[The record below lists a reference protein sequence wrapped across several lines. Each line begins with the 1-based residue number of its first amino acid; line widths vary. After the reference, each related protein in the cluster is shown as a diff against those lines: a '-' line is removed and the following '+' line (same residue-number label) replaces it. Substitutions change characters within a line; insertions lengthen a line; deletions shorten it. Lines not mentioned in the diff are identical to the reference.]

1 VALPGSTQS
10 LDIHPLSDEDLRL
23 AAHIRE
29 SLLRD
34 GIRPPDWR
42 NATEDNR
49 RAFFDAIRGHINRLC
64 QSGQAKGLGFPL
76 LAGRLALAPNDEANA
91 HLVHSQAQRIYDA
104 LTGLGVLE
112 PLLRDEHIEEIFVRD
127 GQVAV
132 ERDGQM
138 LHLGRLASDEHFHDM
153 AVRVGDMT
161 GNAIRP
167 EQPVVL
173 ADLPGGQR
181 FTAIVPSLSRAG
193 TAINIRN
200 FGQRMHHLQD
210 LERAGAFTYTGNSQ
224 QDALE
229 MVRDHQAR
237 QQIEQLEYPLS
248 RFLAW
253 WSATLAGSVLIC
265 GDFSSGKTTLL
276 NAMSEFFPRDTPV
289 AVLETFQ
296 ELQIQHP
303 FLARVV
309 APSEL
314 PAGKSGVTLGWVLN
328 TTYTR
333 MNPGVIAIG
342 EVVSPPEAIEFLKAT
357 NLGRI
362 AYTTIHGDSIRS
374 ALGRLEGMALAAQ
387 PEWGVASIR
396 RMIVLGVRLVIL
408 TRHVPLGLS
417 TGDDEDSRKQPVA
430 SHHASRFVKEV
441 ALLRGISPD
450 GEYQLERLYAS
461 PAAAL
466 DDLAAGAW
474 QAFLAENP
482 A

>member
-1 VALPGSTQS
+1 MALPGSTYP
-10 LDIHPLSDEDLRL
+10 LEIHPLSDEDLRL

-34 GIRPPDWR
+34 GIKPPDWR
-42 NATEDNR
+42 SALEDNR
-49 RAFFDAIRGHINRLC
+49 RAFFDTIRGHINRLC
-64 QSGQAKGLGFPL
+64 QSGQVKATGFPL
-76 LAGRLALAPNDEANA
+76 LAARLALAAGDEAAA
-91 HLVHSQAQRIYDA
+91 HLIQAQSQRVYDA

-112 PLLRDEHIEEIFVRD
+112 PLLRDEHIEEIFVRN
-127 GQVAV
+127 GMVAI

-138 LHLGRLASDEHFHDM
+138 LHLGKLASDEHFHDM

-167 EQPVVL
+167 EQPAVL

-181 FTAIVPSLSRAG
+181 FTAIVPGLSRAG
-193 TAINIRN
+193 TAINIRA
-200 FGQRMHHLQD
+200 FGKQVRHLRD
-210 LERAGAFTYTGNSQ
+210 LETAGAFAYLQGNHQ
-224 QDALE
+224 QTLE
-229 MVRDHQAR
+229 MVRDEQNRTAIAALHQ
-237 QQIEQLEYPLS
+237 PLS

-276 NAMSEFFPRDTPV
+276 NAMSEFFPRDIPV

-314 PAGKSGVTLGWVLN
+314 PTGKNGVTLGWVLN

-362 AYTTIHGDSIRS
+362 AYTTIHGDSLQS

-396 RMIVLGVRLVIL
+396 RMIALGVRLVIL
-408 TRHVPLGLS
+408 TKHAPLGLS
-417 TGDDEDSRKQPVA
+417 ASQKNENGEPSVCCQP
-430 SHHASRFVKEV
+430 SRFVKEV
-441 ALLRGISPD
+441 ALLKGVNPD
-450 GEYQLERLYAS
+450 GEYELEILFSA
-461 PAAAL
+461 PVIEM
-466 DDLAAGAW
+466 DDLAIQAW
-474 QAFLAENP
+474 QEFSAET
-482 A
+482 AA